1 MQKITFTAIRAPQS
15 KEHQVFS
22 FSAKAEQILQIASI
36 DRIGRERDGTL
47 RGFQR
52 PQVASHIRE
61 IRDYLEKDD
70 AVIPNPIVVAFTEK
84 AKVNV
89 IDRGDRIVTLE
100 INLSDG
106 APGLVVD
113 GQQRLS
119 ALSSL
124 PDKDF
129 EIFVSALICK
139 DEAELRRQ
147 FVLINNTKPLPKSLI
162 YELLP
167 TVDGLPD
174 RLASRTFAAEFTS
187 KLNYDPNSY
196 FCGEI
201 YQHTN
206 PRGRIRDTIIQK
218 VIMNSL
224 EDGALRELM
233 EDPQEGEDGCFRLI
247 SEFYRAVGATF
258 PEAWQQ
264 PATAKTSRLIHGAGI
279 QAMGYVM
286 ELLFAFEGARTT
298 EEFKDGLEFLKGH
311 TAWTSGAWDLA
322 PGDVRDWKA
331 IQNLHRDIFALA
343 TYLVAR
349 VRSGLKERRDKDAD
363 MVGEARVA

>member
-1 MQKITFTAIRAPQS
+1 MKTITFTAIRAPQS

-22 FSAKAEQILQIASI
+22 FSARADQILQFASI
-36 DRIGRERDGTL
+36 DRIGREKDGTL
-47 RGFQR
+47 KGFQR
-52 PQVASHIRE
+52 PQVATHIRE
-61 IRDYLEKDD
+61 IQDYLEKDD
-70 AVIPNPIVVAFTEK
+70 AVIPNPIVVAFTE
-84 AKVNV
+84 NV
-89 IDRGDRIVTLE
+89 TVSEVDDRVVKIEID
-100 INLSDG
+100 LSDG

-113 GQQRLS
+113 GQQRLC
-119 ALSSL
+119 ALAGL
-124 PDKDF
+124 PEKDF

-139 DEAELRRQ
+139 NEAELRRQ

-162 YELLP
+162 FELLP
-167 TVDGLPD
+167 TVDGLPA
-174 RLASRTFAAEFTS
+174 RLASRTFAAEFTA

-196 FCGEI
+196 LCGEI

-206 PRGRIRDTIIQK
+206 PTGRIRDTVIQK

-233 EDPQEGEDGCFRLI
+233 EDPQEGEDACFRLI
-247 SEFYRAVGATF
+247 SEFYRAVGTTF

-286 ELLFAFEGARTT
+286 ELLFAFEGARSA
-298 EEFKDGLEFLKGH
+298 EEFNDGLELLKGH
-311 TAWTSGAWDLA
+311 TAWTSGSWDLA

-349 VRSGLKERRDKDAD
+349 VRSGLKERRNKDAD
-363 MVGEARVA
+363 LFDKAKVA